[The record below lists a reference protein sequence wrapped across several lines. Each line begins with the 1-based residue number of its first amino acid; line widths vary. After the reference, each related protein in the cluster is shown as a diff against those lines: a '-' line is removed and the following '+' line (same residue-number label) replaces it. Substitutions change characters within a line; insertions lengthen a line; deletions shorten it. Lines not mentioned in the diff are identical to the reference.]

1 MKQLELILWII
12 LILLTG
18 CGRSEPTA
26 QNHYATKE
34 VKFGEIRTRSSDS
47 GSPGLSNLDGLTFSL
62 SASLDSE
69 APKTDYLWNI
79 KVSNENGYW
88 KSSRPIYW
96 MNGNPITFFAI
107 APYVEDQDIIQLNN
121 VGESPT
127 FTYSPPENAE
137 EHLDL
142 IASSCTKS
150 EGTVDFVFD
159 HILTQLRFTI
169 GRTFQTDVKIKEIRL
184 KNISGKGEYN
194 LQSHTWTVAPE
205 YGQYAITDVGFTM
218 DDSKSAGD
226 LISGT
231 YFYLPPQ
238 VITNQEACIEIIA
251 EYDGQEIC
259 GTMSLVNS
267 RWDAGTIKTYSISYD
282 GTRFNASMLESL
294 NESTR
299 IDIDERN
306 ETTD

>member
-1 MKQLELILWII
+1 MKQLKLILWII
-12 LILLTG
+12 LFFLTG

-26 QNHYATKE
+26 QNHYASKE
-34 VKFGEIRTRSSDS
+34 VKFGEIRTRSADS
-47 GSPGLSNLDGLTFSL
+47 GNPGLSYLDGFAFSL

-69 APKTDYLWNI
+69 APKTDYLWNL

-107 APYVEDQDIIQLNN
+107 APYVEMQDIIQLNSA
-121 VGESPT
+121 GETPT
-127 FTYSPPENAE
+127 FTYNPPENAE

-142 IASSCTKS
+142 MTSSCTKID
-150 EGTVDFVFD
+150 GTVNFVFD
-159 HILTQLRFTI
+159 HILTQLRFSI

-184 KNISGKGEYN
+184 KNISDKGEYN
-194 LQSHTWTVAPE
+194 LQSHTWTLAPE

-218 DDSKSAGD
+218 DDSKSTGD

-251 EYDGQEIC
+251 EDNGQEIS
-259 GTMSLVNS
+259 GTMPLTNS

-282 GTRFNASMLESL
+282 GTKFSASMLENL

-306 ETTD
+306 EMTD

>member
-1 MKQLELILWII
+1 MKQLKLILWII
-12 LILLTG
+12 LFFLTG

-26 QNHYATKE
+26 QNHYASKE
-34 VKFGEIRTRSSDS
+34 VKFSEIRTRSADS
-47 GSPGLSNLDGLTFSL
+47 GNPGLSYLDGFAFSL

-69 APKTDYLWNI
+69 APKIDYLWNL

-107 APYVEDQDIIQLNN
+107 APYVEMQDIIQLNSA
-121 VGESPT
+121 GKTPT

-142 IASSCTKS
+142 MTSSCTKS
-150 EGTVDFVFD
+150 DGTVDFVFD
-159 HILTQLRFTI
+159 HILTQLRFSI
-169 GRTFQTDVKIKEIRL
+169 GRTFQADVKIKEIRL
-184 KNISGKGEYN
+184 KDISGKGEYN
-194 LQSHTWTVAPE
+194 LQSHTWTLAPE

-218 DDSKSAGD
+218 DDSKSTGD

-251 EYDGQEIC
+251 EDNGQEIS
-259 GTMSLVNS
+259 GTMPLTNS

-282 GTRFNASMLESL
+282 GTKFSASMLENL

-306 ETTD
+306 EMTD